1 MVCKEYASTEVDV
14 MPILPTGHLPARCPV
29 YPYSSSPFPHDT
41 VKTCW
46 VAICK
51 MEKFLQKS
59 PKIKDALN
67 SSPVEKQVIV
77 HITTEAEHTAKT
89 SPSMT
94 EIAST
99 DQILFCWDHWQ
110 ISLAK
115 KHDKKQLGQQ
125 RGSKLVVRPSKPS
138 WEDDTWATLTSV
150 LISPQHF

>member
-1 MVCKEYASTEVDV
+1 MICHVHKMVCKEYASTEVDV

-46 VAICK
+46 VAIYK
-51 MEKFLQKS
+51 MKKFLQKS

-99 DQILFCWDHWQ
+99 D
-110 ISLAK
+110 
-115 KHDKKQLGQQ
+115 
-125 RGSKLVVRPSKPS
+125 
-138 WEDDTWATLTSV
+138 
-150 LISPQHF
+150 